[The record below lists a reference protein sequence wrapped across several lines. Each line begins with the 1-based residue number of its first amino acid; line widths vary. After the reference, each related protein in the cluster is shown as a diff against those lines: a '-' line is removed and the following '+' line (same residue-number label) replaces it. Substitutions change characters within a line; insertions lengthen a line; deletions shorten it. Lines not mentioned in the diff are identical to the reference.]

1 MSSHGHHDYENCEP
15 NLMPLL
21 DVVMQLL
28 MFFILCAD
36 LKQANRKNP
45 YIALPPAAAAVP
57 NSPSGDG
64 MIYVN
69 IKPFK
74 KEDFTYLEP
83 EVQATLDRLFPPA
96 TGNGQTI
103 CFIVPASGHRKPMNK
118 DEFESWLQSYITL
131 QKNTAAAAK
140 DAKPPEMIVAVRAA
154 GVVQYQYVL
163 ETLQFCSKKQGLK
176 TVTTVNTRVKGNS

>member
-1 MSSHGHHDYENCEP
+1 
-15 NLMPLL
+15 
-21 DVVMQLL
+21 MQLL

-74 KEDFTYLEP
+74 KEDYTYLEP
-83 EVQATLDRLFPPA
+83 EIQASLDRLFPPPSSPD
-96 TGNGQTI
+96 TQTI
-103 CFIVPASGHRKPMNK
+103 CFIVPAAGHRKPMTK
-118 DEFESWLQSYITL
+118 DEFESWLQGYINL
-131 QKNTAAAAK
+131 QKAAANK
-140 DAKPPEMIVAVRAA
+140 DVKQPELTVALRAA
-154 GVVQYQYVL
+154 GVVQYQYIL
-163 ETLQFCSKKQGLK
+163 DTLQFCSKKQNLK
-176 TVTTVNTRVKGNS
+176 TVTSVSTRQRGNS

>member
-1 MSSHGHHDYENCEP
+1 MSHGPSDADNPEP

-57 NSPSGDG
+57 NSPGGEG

-74 KEDFTYLEP
+74 KEDYSYLEP
-83 EVQATLDRLFPPA
+83 EVQATFPRLFPPA
-96 TGNGQTI
+96 PADGQSI
-103 CFIVPASGHRKPMNK
+103 CYIVPAAGHRKPMNK
-118 DEFESWLQSYITL
+118 DEFESWLQGYINL
-131 QKNTAAAAK
+131 QKNAAAAAK
-140 DAKPPEMIVAVRAA
+140 DPKAAELTVAVRAS

-176 TVTTVNTRVKGNS
+176 TVTSVNTRQKGNS